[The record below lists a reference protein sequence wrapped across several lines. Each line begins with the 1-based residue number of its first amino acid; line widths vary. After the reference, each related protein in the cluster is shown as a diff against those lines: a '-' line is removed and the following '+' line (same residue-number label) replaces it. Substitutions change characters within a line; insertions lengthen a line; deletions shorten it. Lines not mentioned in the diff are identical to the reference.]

1 MYSVKDL
8 FDFEGTMAEKLLLE
22 CKNPWDALKELK
34 AYLLALL
41 PELGTDY
48 IQRGEGIIVHK
59 TAIVADSAY
68 INGPCVIGP
77 GSEIRHCAFIRGI
90 ALIGE
95 CCVVGNSSELKNSL
109 LLNHVQLPHYNYAG
123 DSVFGNYSH
132 MGAGAIT
139 SNVKADHGLVSVND
153 QGEKIPTGLKKF
165 GALLGD
171 HVEVGCNSV
180 LNPGS
185 IIGRESRIYPLSFVR
200 GLVPS
205 HSIYKCLG
213 EIAELKE
220 D

>member
-34 AYLLALL
+34 AYVLALL
-41 PELGTDY
+41 PEVGTDY
-48 IQRGEGIIVHK
+48 FQKGEGIFVHK

-68 INGPCVIGP
+68 IKGPCVIGP

-153 QGEKIPTGLKKF
+153 QGEKTPTGLKKF

>member
-22 CKNPWDALKELK
+22 CKKPWDALKELK

-48 IQRGEGIIVHK
+48 IQRGEGISVHK

-68 INGPCVIGP
+68 IKGPCVIGP

-153 QGEKIPTGLKKF
+153 QGEKTPTGLKKF

-205 HSIYKCLG
+205 YSIYKCLG